1 MKIQTIQTPAG
12 EDLIVLSRRDYDAML
27 AQHGDEEA
35 EDRKTLLVAAES
47 RGGEQLPA
55 PVSEAVL
62 NGTSL
67 VKALRIWRGM
77 TQVQLASL
85 AGLNQGFLSAIEARS
100 KQGSDETMARLAK
113 ALDVP
118 RGWLA

>member
-27 AQHGDEEA
+27 AQLGDEEA
-35 EDRKTLLVAAES
+35 EDRMTLLVAAES
-47 RGGEQLPA
+47 RGGEILPA
-55 PVSEAVL
+55 AVSAAVL
-62 NGTSL
+62 QGSSL

-77 TQVQLASL
+77 TQVQLAAL

-100 KQGSDETMARLAK
+100 KQGSVETIAKLAK

-118 RGWLA
+118 QGWLA